1 MRAGGRS
8 LWCGV
13 TGTADP
19 RYDRNTGLWVRG
31 GTASGRWNHRI
42 TEWDGGITERTE
54 SQSGLWWSHREDYG
68 GITEWAMVEPQNG
81 LWWNHRANNGG
92 ITERTESQIGL
103 CGFTERNYD
112 GITER
117 AMVESQSGL

>member
-1 MRAGGRS
+1 M
-8 LWCGV
+8 V
-13 TGTADP
+13 
-19 RYDRNTGLWVRG
+19 
-31 GTASGRWNHRI
+31 
-42 TEWDGGITERTE
+42 E
-54 SQSGLWWSHREDYG
+54 SQREDYG